1 MKKTIDSIDKKTA
14 AVFVLLF
21 AGAYSFMIGFKNN
34 RWYMYII
41 GILLFAAAYAL
52 RKGKFRKKK
61 R

>member
-21 AGAYSFMIGFKNN
+21 AGAYSFIMGFKYG

-41 GILLFAAAYAL
+41 GILLFAAAYIL
-52 RKGKFRKKK
+52 RKEGFRKKK